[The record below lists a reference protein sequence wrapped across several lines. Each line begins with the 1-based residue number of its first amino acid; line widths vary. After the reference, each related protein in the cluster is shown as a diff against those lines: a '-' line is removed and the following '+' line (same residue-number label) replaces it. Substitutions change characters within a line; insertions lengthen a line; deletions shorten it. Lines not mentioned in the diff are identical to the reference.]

1 MPRRLFTSTYDC
13 GLLLRLAH
21 FLGPNAALM
30 VMAWVPALFE
40 CEDDEAS
47 GKSVSPSNSAD
58 LTMVCEMTD

>member
-1 MPRRLFTSTYDC
+1 MPQSEFTFTNDSGLRRLV
-13 GLLLRLAH
+13 H
-21 FLGPNAALM
+21 FLGPNATPT

-58 LTMVCEMTD
+58 LTMVCEMTH